1 MAGDVNEDVAEKH
14 RGPAPKDAQLFA
26 PSVIETLRVAT
37 HELAWLIERGYA
49 SPSALKLVGDRHAL
63 TARQRSAIERAAV
76 PDATAGVRRARRV
89 DVSALRG
96 RTLAIDGFNVLIV
109 GESALSGAPIF
120 VGRDEAVRDLGGVH
134 GSWHRVAETERVIE
148 ALRAIVIASGCAR
161 VRVFLDAPVSN
172 SGRLR
177 GMIEA
182 SFAAQASMPP
192 FEVSLVPNAD
202 HALRAETDAVIA
214 SADGWVIDGASS
226 WIELVR
232 PIAEHAS
239 MTPWW
244 IDLRA
249 ACRSS
254 IRDS

>member
-1 MAGDVNEDVAEKH
+1 VSGASEKH

-26 PSVIETLRVAT
+26 PDVIGRLQVAT
-37 HELAWLIERGYA
+37 RELAWLIERGYA
-49 SPSALKLVGDRHAL
+49 SPSALTLVGDRHAL

-76 PDATAGVRRARRV
+76 PDAVAALRRARRV
-89 DVSALRG
+89 ELGALRD

-134 GSWHRVAETERVIE
+134 GSWHRVAETERVID
-148 ALRAIVIASGCAR
+148 ALTSIVNAAGCAR

-182 SFAAQASMPP
+182 SFAARPSMPP
-192 FEVSLVPNAD
+192 FEVTLVPNAD

-214 SADGWVIDGASS
+214 SADGWVIDGANA
-226 WIELVR
+226 WTELVQ

-239 MTPWW
+239 VSPWR
-244 IDLRA
+244 IALH
-249 ACRSS
+249 
-254 IRDS
+254 

>member
-1 MAGDVNEDVAEKH
+1 MSDDASEKH

-26 PSVIETLRVAT
+26 SDVMDTLRLAT

-76 PDATAGVRRARRV
+76 PDSIAAVRRAHRV
-89 DVSALRG
+89 ELGALRD

-134 GSWHRVAETERVIE
+134 GSWHRVSETERVIA
-148 ALRAIVIASGCAR
+148 ALTSIVIAAGCAR

-182 SFAAQASMPP
+182 SFAAIASMPP
-192 FEVSLVPNAD
+192 FEVTLVPNAD
-202 HALRAETDAVIA
+202 HALRAEADAVIA
-214 SADGWVIDGASS
+214 SADGWVIDGATA

-239 MTPWW
+239 VSPWW
-244 IDLRA
+244 VDLR
-249 ACRSS
+249 
-254 IRDS
+254 

>member
-1 MAGDVNEDVAEKH
+1 MSDDVSERH
-14 RGPAPKDAQLFA
+14 RGPAPKDHALFA
-26 PSVIETLRVAT
+26 VDVIDTLKIAT
-37 HELAWLIERGYA
+37 RELAWLIERGYA

-76 PDATAGVRRARRV
+76 PDTIANARRDKRV
-89 DVSALRG
+89 ELGALAG

-109 GESALSGAPIF
+109 GESALSRAPLFI
-120 VGRDEAVRDLGGVH
+120 GRDAAVRDLGGVH
-134 GSWHRVAETERVIE
+134 GSWHRVAETERVIAALTSIAIE
-148 ALRAIVIASGCAR
+148 ARCAR

-177 GMIEA
+177 GMMEA
-182 SFAAQASMPP
+182 SFAEASSMPP

-202 HALRAETDAVIA
+202 HALRAESDVVIA

-232 PIAEHAS
+232 PITERAS
-239 MTPWW
+239 VTPWW
-244 IDLRA
+244 IDLR
-249 ACRSS
+249 
-254 IRDS
+254 